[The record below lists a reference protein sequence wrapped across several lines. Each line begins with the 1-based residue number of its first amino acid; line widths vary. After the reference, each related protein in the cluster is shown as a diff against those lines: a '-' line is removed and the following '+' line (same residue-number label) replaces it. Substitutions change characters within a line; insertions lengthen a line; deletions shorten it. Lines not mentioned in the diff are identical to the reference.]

1 MGVRF
6 ERGWIG
12 VLVRHCDSRN
22 HLLGQEQ
29 GFVNRIPQLLPRRL
43 SKQSP
48 NKIDACSDSE
58 ASSSTP
64 VEGDLSGQ
72 VKLISKAS
80 LLVHRHQEVRSYEGQ
95 TLPW

>member
-6 ERGWIG
+6 ERGRIG
-12 VLVRHCDSRN
+12 VLVRYCDSRN
-22 HLLGQEQ
+22 HLPGQKE
-29 GFVNRIPQLLPRRL
+29 GFVNRIPQLLPRKL

-58 ASSSTP
+58 GSSSTP
-64 VEGDLSGQ
+64 VEGNWSGQ

-80 LLVHRHQEVRSYEGQ
+80 LLVHRH
-95 TLPW
+95 